1 MPYSKHTMPPAR
13 RLVRNKDLTQN
24 ALKRVETEAKKR
36 VSAKEKAL
44 KDLVDAARERTEDNR
59 PLVRAGQSSM
69 RAGDQSA
76 LRALVRKQ
84 TKKGDATPKTKRTAN
99 SWVQALKMWNEAQ
112 GPNGMWCIPKKGTA
126 AFAEVKA
133 LQK

>member
-1 MPYSKHTMPPAR
+1 MHYPKDTMPPAR
-13 RLVRNKDLTQN
+13 RLVKNKDLTQN
-24 ALKRVETEAKKR
+24 ALKRVEAEAKQR
-36 VSAKEKAL
+36 GSAKEKAL

-69 RAGDQSA
+69 GAGDQSA

-84 TKKGDATPKTKRTAN
+84 TKKPKPKTKRTAN

>member
-13 RLVRNKDLTQN
+13 RLVKNKDLTQN
-24 ALKRVETEAKKR
+24 ALKRVEAEAKQR
-36 VSAKEKAL
+36 GSAKEKAL

-69 RAGDQSA
+69 GTADQSA

-84 TKKGDATPKTKRTAN
+84 TKKGDAKTKTKRTAN
-99 SWVQALKMWNEAQ
+99 SWVQGEKYLF
-112 GPNGMWCIPKKGTA
+112 PPKSGLISPTLLA
-126 AFAEVKA
+126 VLAVY
-133 LQK
+133 